1 MKTLLEERLK
11 ALGLENTAHQLDG
24 FVESASSNNISYFEF
39 LNQVIEA
46 EWTYK
51 ESQLLAKRVSQAKFP
66 YVKNLADF
74 DFSLQP
80 SISEQRVKEILTCR
94 YIGNGENCIL
104 LGPPGVGKTHLAIGF
119 GVEALTKGYS
129 VRFITADD
137 FMAQC
142 KISDS
147 RNTLHYLIKRLSKP
161 DVLIIDEIGYFPFD
175 ELAANTFSQLVSKRY
190 EKGSMILTSNKSY
203 IEWGHVFGDD
213 ILATAILDRL
223 LHHSVTF
230 NIKGESYRMK
240 EKKKA
245 GIFPA
250 NHLTT

>member
-142 KISDS
+142 KVSPKYKKTRTLTVRTANS
-147 RNTLHYLIKRLSKP
+147 R
-161 DVLIIDEIGYFPFD
+161 
-175 ELAANTFSQLVSKRY
+175 LV
-190 EKGSMILTSNKSY
+190 E
-203 IEWGHVFGDD
+203 
-213 ILATAILDRL
+213 
-223 LHHSVTF
+223 
-230 NIKGESYRMK
+230 
-240 EKKKA
+240 
-245 GIFPA
+245 
-250 NHLTT
+250 